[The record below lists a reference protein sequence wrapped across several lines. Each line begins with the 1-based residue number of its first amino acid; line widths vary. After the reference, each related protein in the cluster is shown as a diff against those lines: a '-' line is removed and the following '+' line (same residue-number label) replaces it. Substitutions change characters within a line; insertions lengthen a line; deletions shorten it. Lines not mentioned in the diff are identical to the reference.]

1 MIDTGEVAPGK
12 DEKKGAH
19 LSLIATKWKGLNAID
34 KQKYQQLFNRRK
46 IEWENEYG
54 PISEYRKH
62 RKRILKR
69 KRDEKESRQHSSFSA
84 PSARTMSS
92 FSSASSS
99 SSSSSSSSTSSSSS
113 SSTPLQK
120 NYNRSSN
127 NWKTPV
133 TSRQRRWVNR
143 PATNALD
150 SKVFGVYPLSDVEH
164 MCRVIYKYLTGQ
176 GPTTIAIDWRQI
188 STNLPVRLKWT
199 PEICRTLWKYAA
211 YGLDVRNEADG
222 KSNGNINGNG
232 NSNGNINGNGNGNV
246 AEDVSDDEEI
256 AASVGVGFDPPEFVT
271 ERRQKLQKIDKMH
284 MERKRL
290 VAQQALEQQRNA
302 AFQEQQQ
309 RRALQMKV
317 AQAKQQQI
325 VLQNQRIQQ
334 AEQQRIQHI
343 LESTMPVLEGDLED
357 EEAVET
363 VADSLQ
369 PITLPLPLP
378 LPFDIELQNIERKQL
393 PISPQ
398 KLQSLSPVQQQQQQA
413 RGVQQML
420 HDRML
425 Q

>member
-1 MIDTGEVAPGK
+1 
-12 DEKKGAH
+12 
-19 LSLIATKWKGLNAID
+19 
-34 KQKYQQLFNRRK
+34 
-46 IEWENEYG
+46 
-54 PISEYRKH
+54 
-62 RKRILKR
+62 
-69 KRDEKESRQHSSFSA
+69 
-84 PSARTMSS
+84 
-92 FSSASSS
+92 
-99 SSSSSSSSTSSSSS
+99 
-113 SSTPLQK
+113 
-120 NYNRSSN
+120 
-127 NWKTPV
+127 
-133 TSRQRRWVNR
+133 RWVNR

-211 YGLDVRNEADG
+211 YGLDVRNESDG
-222 KSNGNINGNG
+222 KSNGNINSNG
-232 NSNGNINGNGNGNV
+232 NSNGNINGNGNANV

-378 LPFDIELQNIERKQL
+378 LPFDIELQNIEKAQL